1 MKNNLYLV
9 QKTVYLTRTW
19 VLTGDAR
26 MPLICKWVE
35 TGTPGTVAVAPA
47 DTEAGRLHL
56 CA

>member
-9 QKTVYLTRTW
+9 KKNVHLTLTW

-26 MPLICKWVE
+26 NPLICIWVE
-35 TGTPGTVAVAPA
+35 TGTPGTVVAAPA
-47 DTEAGRLHL
+47 DSEAGRLHL